1 MRTLLKAPRSFHRN
15 IPILT
20 LCWVFATMVT
30 MTMVS
35 VSALTGHMLADNKA
49 FAAMPIM
56 LQWFGTAVATIPA
69 SFFMQR
75 YGRRAGFIAGAA
87 VIVIG
92 AAIAVVA
99 VYERSFLL
107 FCLGTP
113 LVGAGVGFN
122 WYYRFAAAE
131 VSTEEFKSRG
141 ISLVLAGG
149 VVGAV
154 VAPALAIWSKDWLL
168 PDLFAGTFATIVVF
182 GVLMFFTVA
191 WVDIPRPAR
200 EDLDGGRPFA
210 MIARQPAYMVAV
222 LGGVVSYS
230 VMILMMSVSPLALRG
245 HGYSFGEAA
254 LVIQLHMLG
263 MYLPSF
269 FTGQLVRRYGAVG
282 IMQVGAA
289 LNAISILFAVT
300 GTTLPHF
307 WVAMAL
313 LGVGWNFLF
322 IASTTLLTETYG
334 LAERAKAQGINDF
347 LIFGVTGAA
356 TLFAGSVLHH
366 IGWAAVAWTAL
377 PAVLLVFG
385 ATLWLGTARRRAA
398 A

>member
-1 MRTLLKAPRSFHRN
+1 VRNLLNAPRSFHRN

-20 LCWVFATMVT
+20 LCWVFATLVT

-35 VSALTGHMLADNKA
+35 VSALTGHMLVENKA
-49 FAAMPIM
+49 YAAMPIM
-56 LQWFGTAVATIPA
+56 LQWLGTAGATIPA
-69 SFFMQR
+69 SYFMQH
-75 YGRRAGFIAGAA
+75 YGRRAGFMVGAGLIA
-87 VIVIG
+87 VG
-92 AAIAVVA
+92 AAIAVLA
-99 VYERSFLL
+99 VYERSFVL

-149 VVGAV
+149 IVGAL

-168 PDLFAGTFATIVVF
+168 PELFAGTFATVAVF

-200 EDLDGGRPFA
+200 EDLAGGRPFA
-210 MIARQPAYMVAV
+210 AIARQPAYVVAV
-222 LGGVVSYS
+222 IGGVVSYS

-254 LVIQLHMLG
+254 IVIQLHMLG

-269 FTGQLVRRYGAVG
+269 FTGQLVRRYGAIR
-282 IMQVGAA
+282 IMQAGAA

-300 GTTLPHF
+300 DSTLPHF

-313 LGVGWNFLF
+313 LGIGWNFLF
-322 IASTTLLTETYG
+322 IASTTLLTETYS

-347 LIFGVTGAA
+347 LIFSVTGAA

-377 PAVLLVFG
+377 PAVLLTF
-385 ATLWLGTARRRAA
+385 AASLWLGTARRRATA
-398 A
+398 

>member
-1 MRTLLKAPRSFHRN
+1 VRNLLNAPRSFHRN

-20 LCWVFATMVT
+20 LCWVFATLTT

-49 FAAMPIM
+49 YAALPIM

-75 YGRRAGFIAGAA
+75 YGRRAGFMVGAA
-87 VIVIG
+87 LIAAG
-92 AAIAVVA
+92 AAIAVLA

-107 FCLGTP
+107 FCIGTP
-113 LVGAGVGFN
+113 LVGGGVGFN

-131 VSTEEFKSRG
+131 VSTAEFRSRG

-149 VVGAV
+149 IVGAV
-154 VAPALAIWSKDWLL
+154 VAPTLAISSKDWML
-168 PDLFAGTFATIVVF
+168 PELYAGTFATVALF
-182 GVLMFFTVA
+182 GVLMFLTVA
-191 WVDIPRPAR
+191 WVDIPRPTR
-200 EDLDGGRPFA
+200 EDLAGGRPFGE
-210 MIARQPAYMVAV
+210 IARQPTYLVAV

-245 HGYSFGEAA
+245 HGYSFSEAA

-269 FTGQLVRRYGAVG
+269 FTGQLVRRFGPVR
-282 IMQVGAA
+282 IMLVGAA
-289 LNAISILFAVT
+289 LNAVSILFAVT
-300 GTTLPHF
+300 DSTLPHF
-307 WVAMAL
+307 WVSMAL

-322 IASTTLLTETYG
+322 IASTTLLTETYS

-356 TLFAGSVLHH
+356 TLFAGSVLHYVS
-366 IGWAAVAWTAL
+366 WAAVAWSAL

-385 ATLWLGTARRRAA
+385 ASLWLGSARRRAPA
-398 A
+398 